1 MRLVQRQPDDKRL
14 LHPPLVDL
22 AQQYLLRFFCPGSP
36 NFAVAD

>member
-22 AQQYLLRFFCPGSP
+22 AQQYLLRFF
-36 NFAVAD
+36 FARAHPILP